1 MGRRKGVTGER
12 SVMTALSDGT
22 LALRSWIR
30 IWDGWESHGGY
41 QDGNVTQDIS
51 VSRATEPKK

>member
-1 MGRRKGVTGER
+1 
-12 SVMTALSDGT
+12 MTALSDGT